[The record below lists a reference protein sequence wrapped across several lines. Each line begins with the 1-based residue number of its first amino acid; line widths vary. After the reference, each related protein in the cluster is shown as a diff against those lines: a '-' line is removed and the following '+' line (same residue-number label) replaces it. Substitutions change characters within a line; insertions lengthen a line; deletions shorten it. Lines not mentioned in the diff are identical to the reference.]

1 MMQMQKLQLEAAA
14 AQAQESQKLDTNDSM
29 SEVNENTEYSDA
41 TNVSFVRNNNL
52 NDFLMMGNVFESII
66 SDIMQ

>member
-1 MMQMQKLQLEAAA
+1 MQMQKLQLEAAA
-14 AQAQESQKLDTNDSM
+14 AQAQGSQKLDTNDYM

>member
-14 AQAQESQKLDTNDSM
+14 AQAQESQKLDTNDYM

>member
-1 MMQMQKLQLEAAA
+1 MQMQKLQLEAAA
-14 AQAQESQKLDTNDSM
+14 AQAQESQKLDTNDYM

>member
-14 AQAQESQKLDTNDSM
+14 AQAQESQKLDTNDYM
-29 SEVNENTEYSDA
+29 SEVNENTEYSDV